1 MSYGCFCQCHLTLAS
16 GTLKKAPGL
25 HGAYHQVSMLKRV
38 RTIRALRS
46 HRGTFCGIRGESRG
60 QSLIEVAL
68 IMPVL
73 ILMMGYAI
81 DFAYFFVAAATI
93 TSSAR
98 NAAQYSVLG
107 YQGPSQS
114 AVAAAGPAS
123 TSTSVAAL
131 AIYDLGALVNASTQT
146 TVQVCSKNLG
156 MNGTTNKP
164 NCSNY
169 GTGGGS
175 TTYTPIADPE
185 APRYVLNRVDVTYVV
200 QPPVPMRFFK
210 ISLLPS
216 LTFHRSVSMRVM
228 D

>member
-1 MSYGCFCQCHLTLAS
+1 
-16 GTLKKAPGL
+16 
-25 HGAYHQVSMLKRV
+25 
-38 RTIRALRS
+38 
-46 HRGTFCGIRGESRG
+46 
-60 QSLIEVAL
+60 
-68 IMPVL
+68 MPVL

-114 AVAAAGPAS
+114 AVPAAGP
-123 TSTSVAAL
+123 TTTTNSVAAL
-131 AIYDLGALVNASTQT
+131 ALYDLGALINASTKT

-175 TTYTPIADPE
+175 VTYTPIADPE

-200 QPPVPMRFFK
+200 QPPVPMTFFHV
-210 ISLLPS
+210 SLLPS
-216 LTFHRSVSMRVM
+216 LSFHRSVSMRVM

>member
-1 MSYGCFCQCHLTLAS
+1 M
-16 GTLKKAPGL
+16 
-25 HGAYHQVSMLKRV
+25 MKRA
-38 RTIRALRS
+38 RTIWPVRAR
-46 HRGTFCGIRGESRG
+46 CGILRESRG

-68 IMPVL
+68 LMPVL
-73 ILMMGYAI
+73 ILLMGYAI
-81 DFAYFFVAAATI
+81 DFGYFFVAAATI

-107 YQGPSQS
+107 YQGPAQS
-114 AVAAAGPAS
+114 AVPTAGPTS
-123 TSTSVAAL
+123 TTTSVAAL
-131 AIYDLGALVNASTQT
+131 ALYDLQSLVNSSTNT

-156 MNGTTNKP
+156 MNGSTNKP

-169 GTGGGS
+169 GTGGGT

-200 QPPVPMRFFK
+200 TPPVPMSFFRV
-210 ISLLPS
+210 SLLPS

>member
-1 MSYGCFCQCHLTLAS
+1 MPTRA
-16 GTLKKAPGL
+16 
-25 HGAYHQVSMLKRV
+25 
-38 RTIRALRS
+38 RTIRPLR
-46 HRGTFCGIRGESRG
+46 RRCGILRESRG

-73 ILMMGYAI
+73 LLMMAYAV

-107 YQGPSQS
+107 YQGPAQS
-114 AVAAAGPAS
+114 AVPAAGP
-123 TSTSVAAL
+123 TSVTTSVSAL
-131 AIYDLGALVNASTQT
+131 ALSDLGALVNASTLT

-156 MNGTTNKP
+156 MNGTTNRP
-164 NCSNY
+164 NCTVY

-175 TTYTPIADPE
+175 TSYTPATDPE
-185 APRYVLNRVDVTYVV
+185 APRYVLHRVDVTYTVT
-200 QPPVPMRFFK
+200 PPIPMTFFK
-210 ISLLPS
+210 TSILPN
-216 LTFHRSVSMRVM
+216 LQFHRSVSMRAM